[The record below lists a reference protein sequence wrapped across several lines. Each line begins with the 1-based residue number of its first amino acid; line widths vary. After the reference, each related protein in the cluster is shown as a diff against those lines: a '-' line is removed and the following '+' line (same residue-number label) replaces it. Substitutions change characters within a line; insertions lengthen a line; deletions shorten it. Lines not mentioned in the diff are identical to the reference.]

1 MSNSKASRKVVPLR
15 HVQATGKPKAA
26 TFEDLQGVLET
37 MRVARRNGLDMT
49 VQLHVGAITVDVT
62 NLEAAPAAV
71 AARTVEVETLKM
83 PADRFTKVSKDGK
96 TLPANA
102 AEWEG
107 VYDAETGLIWGRA
120 LLPGEHTWKD
130 AIKKASE
137 ATLCGAPARAP
148 TIQERTGITDY
159 ARHSPALS
167 PLFAKESAW
176 EWTSTPDAES
186 PSDVAWGVYLGNGG
200 AVRGYQSNRNHVRA
214 VRAGQPIGL

>member
-1 MSNSKASRKVVPLR
+1 MSNSKASKKVVELR
-15 HVQATGKPKAA
+15 HVRATGAPKDA
-26 TFEDLQGVLET
+26 TFEDLQGVLDT

-49 VQLHVGAITVDVT
+49 VQLHVGPVTVNLT
-62 NLEAAPAAV
+62 NDEAAPAGV
-71 AARTVEVETLKM
+71 AARTVEVELKM
-83 PADRFTKVSKDGK
+83 PAERFTKVGKDGK
-96 TLPANA
+96 ALPASA
-102 AEWEG
+102 TEWEG

-130 AIKKASE
+130 ALKKASE

-186 PSDVAWGVYLGNGG
+186 PSVYAWFVFLGYGYAG
-200 AVRGYQSNRNHVRA
+200 RGYQSYRFHVRA
-214 VRAGQPIGL
+214 VRAGQPLGL